1 MVSAI
6 PYLFILVVPL
16 LVAVDQVSA
25 FHAGV
30 RGELI
35 SSHPTKRDHISGL
48 ENAHNLN
55 YMVNTKLGGQP
66 VQVVI
71 DTGR

>member
-1 MVSAI
+1 MII
-6 PYLFILVVPL
+6 PYLFILVFPL
-16 LVAVDQVSA
+16 LAAVGHVSA

-35 SSHPTKRDHISGL
+35 PSHPTKRDHISGL
-48 ENAHNLN
+48 KNAQNLN
-55 YMVNTKLGGQP
+55 YMVNMTLGGQQL
-66 VQVVI
+66 QVVI